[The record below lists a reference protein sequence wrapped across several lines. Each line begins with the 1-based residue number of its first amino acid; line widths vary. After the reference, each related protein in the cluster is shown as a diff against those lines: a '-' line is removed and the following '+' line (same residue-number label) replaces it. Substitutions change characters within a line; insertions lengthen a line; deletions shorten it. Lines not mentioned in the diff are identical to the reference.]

1 MGKSSLVHRYIDG
14 GFQSTRISTIEFDF
28 RVKRLEYEKRRVRVH
43 IWDTA
48 GQERFNSV
56 CYKFCRGA
64 NGIMLVYNITQR
76 DSFYNVRDWLDII
89 RKHCHKDIK
98 ILLIGNQCDLE
109 EDRVVSR
116 EEGEKLAADLE
127 LHSFTETSAKDNR
140 GVRDAF
146 SELIHT
152 VITDGPNP
160 ILTKSYR
167 DEDEAVKKIFC
178 TCCS

>member
-1 MGKSSLVHRYIDG
+1 MVHRYIDG
-14 GFQSTRISTIEFDF
+14 GFQSSRISTIDFDF
-28 RVKRLEYEKRRVRVH
+28 RVKRLECEKKRIRVH

-76 DSFYNVRDWLDII
+76 DSFYNIRDWLDII

-98 ILLIGNQCDLE
+98 ILLIGNMLDLE
-109 EDRVVSR
+109 SERVVSQD
-116 EEGEKLAADLE
+116 EAQKMADDLE
-127 LHSFTETSAKDNR
+127 IGSFTETSAKDNL
-140 GVRDAF
+140 GVKDAF
-146 SELIHT
+146 SELIYT

-160 ILTKSYR
+160 ILTKSYK
-167 DEDEAVKKIFC
+167 DEEEAVKKILC